1 MSNLMVEEKDV
12 VVPGEILAQGM
23 DFVPAQGCLRENDK
37 IIASQLGLVNLSG
50 RLIKVIQLSGRYIPK
65 KGDVVIGKV
74 VDIGF
79 SGWRVD
85 IGWAFEANLSM
96 KEASSDFIDKKTDLT
111 QYYTYG
117 DIIAAQIT
125 YIFGSKIIDLTM
137 KGPGLRK
144 LKGGRIIRITPSKV
158 PRVIGK
164 QGSMISMIKEKTG
177 CRIIVGQNG
186 LVWIQGDDSEKM
198 LLAVDTIYKI
208 EEEAHLSG
216 LTDRIKSFLE
226 DRNGSSKK
234 N

>member
-1 MSNLMVEEKDV
+1 MSNLLVDEKEI
-12 VVPGEILAQGM
+12 VVPGELVAEGM
-23 DFVPAQGCLRENDK
+23 DYVPAVGTFREGDK
-37 IIASQLGLVNLSG
+37 IISSVLGLVNLSG
-50 RLIKVIQLSGRYIPK
+50 RLIKVIPLSGRYIPK
-65 KGDVVIGKV
+65 SGDVVIGKV
-74 VDIGF
+74 ADIGF

-117 DIIAAQIT
+117 DVVAAQIT

-144 LKGGRIIRITPSKV
+144 LKGGRIIQITPSKV

-164 QGSMISMIKEKTG
+164 QGSMISMIKDKTG

-186 LVWIQGDDSEKM
+186 LVWIQGEDSNQVI
-198 LLAVDTIYKI
+198 LAVDTIYKI
-208 EEEAHLSG
+208 EDEAHLSG
-216 LTDRIKSFLE
+216 LTERIKEFLE
-226 DRNGSSKK
+226 AGHGSSKK
-234 N
+234 D

>member
-1 MSNLMVEEKDV
+1 MSNLLVDEKEI
-12 VVPGEILAQGM
+12 VVPGELVAEGM
-23 DFVPAQGCLRENDK
+23 DYIPAVGTFREGDK
-37 IIASQLGLVNLSG
+37 IVSSLLGLVNLSG
-50 RLIKVIQLSGRYIPK
+50 RLIKVIPLSGRYIPK
-65 KGDVVIGKV
+65 SGDVVIGKV
-74 VDIGF
+74 ADIGF

-117 DIIAAQIT
+117 DIVAAQIT

-144 LKGGRIIRITPSKV
+144 LKGGRIIQITPSKV

-164 QGSMISMIKEKTG
+164 QGSMISMIKDKTG

-186 LVWIQGDDSEKM
+186 LVWIQGEDSNKVI
-198 LLAVDTIYKI
+198 LAVDTIYKI
-208 EEEAHLSG
+208 EDEAHLSG
-216 LTDRIKSFLE
+216 LTERIKEFLE
-226 DRNGSSKK
+226 AGHGSSKK
-234 N
+234 D

>member
-1 MSNLMVEEKDV
+1 MSNLLIDEKNV
-12 VVPGEILAQGM
+12 VVPGEVIANGM
-23 DFVPAQGCLRENDK
+23 DFVPALGSFREGDK

-50 RLIKVIQLSGRYIPK
+50 RLIKVIPLSGRYIPK
-65 KGDVVIGKV
+65 NGDVVIGRV
-74 VDIGF
+74 ADIGF

-117 DIIAAQIT
+117 DIVAAQIT

-144 LKGGRIIRITPSKV
+144 LKGGRIIKITPSKV

-164 QGSMISMIKEKTG
+164 QGSMISMIKEKTN

-186 LVWIQGDDSEKM
+186 LVWIQGDDNDKM
-198 LLAVDTIYKI
+198 MLAVNTIYKI

-226 DRNGSSKK
+226 AKDGSSKE

>member
-1 MSNLMVEEKDV
+1 MSNLLVDEKEI
-12 VVPGEILAQGM
+12 VVPGELVAEGM
-23 DFVPAQGCLRENDK
+23 DYVPAVGTFREGGK
-37 IIASQLGLVNLSG
+37 IISSVLGLVNLSG
-50 RLIKVIQLSGRYIPK
+50 RLIKVIPLSGRYIPK
-65 KGDVVIGKV
+65 SGDVVIGKV
-74 VDIGF
+74 ADIGF

-117 DIIAAQIT
+117 DVVAAQIT

-144 LKGGRIIRITPSKV
+144 LKGGRIIQITPSKV

-164 QGSMISMIKEKTG
+164 QGSMISMIKDKTG

-186 LVWIQGDDSEKM
+186 LVWIQGEDSNQVI
-198 LLAVDTIYKI
+198 LAVDTIYKI
-208 EEEAHLSG
+208 EDEAHLSG
-216 LTDRIKSFLE
+216 LTERIKEFLE
-226 DRNGSSKK
+226 AGHGSSKK
-234 N
+234 D